1 MGCHRKN
8 LNLAKRFLAIFRK
21 VFLVPPMDNSQD
33 EVLKIFEETGALL
46 TGHFVL
52 RSGLHSGHFF
62 QCAQVC
68 QDMAAVTRLA
78 EMTLE
83 KLGGVEFETVVAPAM
98 GGLVIG
104 QEIARQSGR
113 RFIFLEKVEGD
124 LALRR
129 GFKLKPGEKVLIT
142 EDVVTR
148 GGRVDEALKI
158 VREAGADPIAV
169 SVIVDRSSGNADFG
183 LPFLS
188 LAALSFPT
196 YKAENLPV
204 ELASIPVTKPGS

>member
-104 QEIARQSGR
+104 QEIARQCGR

-142 EDVVTR
+142 EDVVTSF
-148 GGRVDEALKI
+148 ANL
-158 VREAGADPIAV
+158 A
-169 SVIVDRSSGNADFG
+169 
-183 LPFLS
+183 PFNPLN
-188 LAALSFPT
+188 T
-196 YKAENLPV
+196 AEDINQ
-204 ELASIPVTKPGS
+204 

>member
-1 MGCHRKN
+1 
-8 LNLAKRFLAIFRK
+8 
-21 VFLVPPMDNSQD
+21 MDNSQD

-113 RFIFLEKVEGD
+113 RFIFLEKVI
-124 LALRR
+124 
-129 GFKLKPGEKVLIT
+129 F
-142 EDVVTR
+142 
-148 GGRVDEALKI
+148 
-158 VREAGADPIAV
+158 
-169 SVIVDRSSGNADFG
+169 
-183 LPFLS
+183 
-188 LAALSFPT
+188 
-196 YKAENLPV
+196 
-204 ELASIPVTKPGS
+204 